1 MIDIHNHIL
10 PGIDDGP
17 KDIAQSIDLL
27 QQAKS
32 QGITGII
39 ATPHHLSPRYTN
51 NIQNVKSLINEMMQ
65 IPAIRNIGITIY
77 HGQEIRLTDQIV
89 DEITKGNISGLND
102 SQYLLIEFPSNEVPL
117 YTKQLFYELQL
128 MGFIPII
135 AHPERNKILAN
146 DLNML
151 FDLINI
157 GALSQLTAS
166 SLLGNLGKKIQKT
179 SLKMINYELAH
190 FVASDAHHSVS
201 RPFEIKQLF
210 KHRKL
215 KKLNTKIETMF
226 NHSQLIIENS
236 TIDKQQPINV
246 TTKR

>member
-10 PGIDDGP
+10 PGVDDGP

-27 QQAKS
+27 QQAKE

-65 IPAIRNIGITIY
+65 IPAIKNIGIPIY
-77 HGQEIRLTDQIV
+77 HGQEVRLTDQIV

-166 SLLGNLGKKIQKT
+166 SLLGSLGKKIQKT
-179 SLKMINYELAH
+179 SLKMLNYELAH

-215 KKLNTKIETMF
+215 KKLSTKIETMF

-236 TIDKQQPINV
+236 TIDKQQPINF
-246 TTKR
+246 TNKR

>member
-27 QQAKS
+27 QQAKE

-51 NIQNVKSLINEMMQ
+51 NIQNVKALINEMMQ
-65 IPAIRNIGITIY
+65 IPAIKNIGIPIY
-77 HGQEIRLTDQIV
+77 HGQEVRLTDQIV

-166 SLLGNLGKKIQKT
+166 SLLGSLGKKIQKT
-179 SLKMINYELAH
+179 SLKMMNYELAH

-215 KKLNTKIETMF
+215 KKFNTKIETMF

-236 TIDKQQPINV
+236 TIDKQQPINF
-246 TTKR
+246 TNKR

>member
-10 PGIDDGP
+10 PGMDDGP
-17 KDIAQSIDLL
+17 KDIAQTIDLL
-27 QQAKS
+27 QQAKL

-39 ATPHHLSPRYTN
+39 ATPHHLSPRFTN
-51 NIQNVKSLINEMMQ
+51 NIQNVKALINEIMQ

-77 HGQEIRLTDQIV
+77 HGQEVRLTDQIV
-89 DEITKGNISGLND
+89 DEIAQGNITGLND
-102 SQYLLIEFPSNEVPL
+102 SKYILIEFPSNEVPL
-117 YTKQLFYELQL
+117 YTKQLFYDLQI

-146 DLNML
+146 DLSVL
-151 FDLINI
+151 FDLINM

-166 SLLGNLGKKIQKT
+166 SLLGNLGKKIQKI
-179 SLKMINYELAH
+179 SLKMIDYELTH

-201 RPFEIKQLF
+201 RPFEIAKLF
-210 KHRKL
+210 KNRKL

-226 NHSQLIIENS
+226 NHSQLIIRNS
-236 TIDKQQPINV
+236 TIDKQQPINF
-246 TTKR
+246 TNKR